1 VQARPGRREPYSIE
15 GRWLS
20 VVGDTIVAMCG
31 RYASTQTDSDLQA
44 VFDIAETVGE
54 QLPPAY
60 NVAPTQTVRAVLERA
75 PKDEPESAAV
85 RQLRSV
91 RWGLIPSWAKD
102 PKIGSRMI
110 NARSETI
117 TEKPSFKKA
126 AARRRCI
133 VPADGYYEW
142 EKRDGQKVP
151 YFLHSEAP
159 GSEPAGVLAMAGLYE
174 LWRDPSKAE
183 DDPDRWVWSVTVL
196 TSPAADALGHI
207 HDRSPVVVPENLRSD
222 WLDPTVTDLVTVAE
236 MLAAIPE
243 PRLVPYEVSTA
254 VNSVRNNGPELL
266 APVG

>member
-1 VQARPGRREPYSIE
+1 
-15 GRWLS
+15 
-20 VVGDTIVAMCG
+20 MCG
-31 RYASTQTDSDLQA
+31 RYASTQSDSDLRA

-54 QLPPAY
+54 ELPPAY
-60 NVAPTQTVRAVLERA
+60 NVAPTQTVRTVIERA
-75 PKDEPESAAV
+75 PKNEPDADAV

-126 AARRRCI
+126 ASRRRCI

-142 EKRDGQKVP
+142 EKRDGAKVP
-151 YFLHSEAP
+151 YFLHSGNP
-159 GSEPAGVLAMAGLYE
+159 DGTGVLAMAGLYE
-174 LWRDPSKAE
+174 LWRDPAKAE
-183 DDPDRWVWSVTVL
+183 DDEDRWVWSVTVL
-196 TSPAADALGHI
+196 TAPAADALGHI
-207 HDRSPVVVPENLRSD
+207 HDRSPVIVPTSLQSD
-222 WLDPTVTDLVTVAE
+222 WLSPAITEIESVQE

-254 VNSVRNNGPELL
+254 VNSVRNDGPELL
-266 APVG
+266 LPVG